1 MADDVQRWL
10 EQALNANPNHGTLAA
25 LMRHHSALTR
35 FANNTIHQNV
45 AETISQMMARVDL
58 TDPTNSP
65 ESNNQRQSR
74 RGLATTTQLTDKS
87 VRAVVNRAVELAKRA
102 PALYDRPP
110 LPGLQRYRMLDR
122 WNQATAESPP
132 AKRGEAVARA
142 LGQVERAGLT
152 AAGYLTTSSAV
163 TALANSNG
171 LIAAMPSTFAE
182 FAITVMAPGSS
193 GWAKAKAPALA
204 EIDIEAITDAAIRT
218 AEQGR
223 EPRELKAGSYPV
235 ILAPAAVA
243 DLVSFLAGDFSGMAV
258 LEQESCLTDKLGQ
271 RLFGSNITLLDDV
284 GHPLQMGPVFDGEGL
299 ARQSVT
305 LIEEGVVRSFVYG
318 LTSAKKAGVQ
328 PTGHGSAVEPDD
340 YPQNLV
346 LQGGST
352 SIDQMIASTDRGLFI
367 TRCWYIREVDPTQK
381 IVTGMTRDGTFWIEG
396 GRIAH
401 GVKNLRFNQG
411 LIAMLND
418 VEAMGP
424 AVRAAGEEHDSCIVV
439 PPMKIRKFRFTGTT
453 PD

>member
-1 MADDVQRWL
+1 MQSDLRRWL
-10 EQALNANPNHGTLAA
+10 EQALKLGPADGTLAA
-25 LMRHHSALTR
+25 LTHDHSALTR

-45 AETISQMMARVDL
+45 AETNTPLMVRVDL
-58 TDPTNSP
+58 DT
-65 ESNNQRQSR
+65 R
-74 RGLATTTQLTDKS
+74 RGLATTSQLTDDA

-102 PALYDRPP
+102 PAQPDRPA
-110 LPGLQRYRMLDR
+110 LPGPQHYRVIKR
-122 WNQATAESPP
+122 WDDATAAVSP
-132 AKRGEAVARA
+132 AQRGEAVARA
-142 LGQVERAGLT
+142 IRQVERAGFT

-163 TALANSNG
+163 TTLANSSG
-171 LIAAMPSTFAE
+171 LAASMPLTFAE

-218 AEQGR
+218 AERGR
-223 EPRELKAGSYPV
+223 EPRELPAGSYPV
-235 ILAPAAVA
+235 ILTPAAVA
-243 DLVSFLAGDFSGMAV
+243 DLVSFLAGDFSGLAV
-258 LEQESCLTDKLGQ
+258 LEQESCLTGKLGS
-271 RLFGSNITLLDDV
+271 RVFGSNITLMDDV
-284 GHPLQMGPVFDGEGL
+284 THPLQMGAPFDGEGV
-299 ARQSVT
+299 ARQSVP
-305 LIEEGVVRSFVYG
+305 LIDQGVVRSFVYG

-340 YPQNLV
+340 YPSNLV
-346 LQGGST
+346 MQGGNS
-352 SIDQMIASTDRGLFI
+352 SIEQMIASTERGLFI

-396 GRIAH
+396 GRIKH

-418 VEAMGP
+418 VEALGP
-424 AVRAAGEEHDSCIVV
+424 TIRAAGEEHESCIVI
-439 PPMKIRKFRFTGTT
+439 PAMKIRNFRFTGTT